1 MSARGELED
10 WLWTALLFV
19 PGVCLVI
26 VGLVVVES
34 VALVVLGVAILLAPA
49 LISFLLDGTDGTW
62 W

>member
-1 MSARGELED
+1 LRE

-19 PGVCLVI
+19 PGVCLAI